1 MLVTRFLRALAL
13 VLLLG
18 VSFTPATAQAD
29 RLRELCDVVGVREN
43 QLIGYGIVT
52 GLQGTGD
59 NITAPFANQSL
70 IAFLRRMGVQFDSEQ
85 VQLRNVAAVLVTATI
100 PAFARQGGRIDVTVS
115 SMGNAKS
122 LQGGVLLQTPLAGAD
137 RQVYAVAQ
145 GPLVVGGY
153 EAGGKSGSSVKVNIT
168 TTGRVPAGALVERE
182 ITTNFVNDGH
192 LTLALREADFTTAS
206 RIATALDKAF
216 GAGTAHPLDGGAV
229 RVAVPETM
237 KERPVDML
245 ARLVDIDV
253 TPSAAARVVINER
266 TGTIVAGGDVRLSP
280 VAISHGSLSI
290 VVKETPVVSQPGAF
304 ATGGDTK
311 IVERTDIQAQEGS
324 NPDAPPPM
332 AYISGAATL
341 ADVAKALTSLGVT
354 PRELASILQ
363 ALRGAGALRA
373 DVIVQ

>member
-1 MLVTRFLRALAL
+1 MLVTRLLRALAL

-168 TTGRVPAGALVERE
+168 TTGRVPSGALVERE
-182 ITTNFVNDGH
+182 IPTSFVNDGH
-192 LTLALREADFTTAS
+192 L
-206 RIATALDKAF
+206 
-216 GAGTAHPLDGGAV
+216 
-229 RVAVPETM
+229 
-237 KERPVDML
+237 ML
-245 ARLVDIDV
+245 ARISPRPPASRPRS
-253 TPSAAARVVINER
+253 TRPSARAPRTRSTAAPC
-266 TGTIVAGGDVRLSP
+266 ASP
-280 VAISHGSLSI
+280 C
-290 VVKETPVVSQPGAF
+290 
-304 ATGGDTK
+304 
-311 IVERTDIQAQEGS
+311 
-324 NPDAPPPM
+324 
-332 AYISGAATL
+332 
-341 ADVAKALTSLGVT
+341 
-354 PRELASILQ
+354 PRP
-363 ALRGAGALRA
+363 
-373 DVIVQ
+373 

>member
-1 MLVTRFLRALAL
+1 MLVTRLLRALAL

-168 TTGRVPAGALVERE
+168 TTGRVPSGALVERE
-182 ITTNFVNDGH
+182 IPTSFVNDGH
-192 LTLALREADFTTAS
+192 LMLALREADFTTAS
-206 RIATALDKAF
+206 RIATALDKTF

-229 RVAVPETM
+229 RVAVPEAM
-237 KERPVDML
+237 KDRPVDML

-332 AYISGAATL
+332 AYIAGAATL

>member
-1 MLVTRFLRALAL
+1 MRISSLLRAFAL
-13 VLLLG
+13 VVLLG
-18 VSFTPATAQAD
+18 LSLTPKSAHAD
-29 RLRELCDVVGVREN
+29 RLRELCDIVGVREN

-59 NITAPFANQSL
+59 DVTAPFANQSIVAL
-70 IAFLRRMGVQFDSEQ
+70 LRRMGIQFDNDQ
-85 VQLRNVAAVLVTATI
+85 VRLKNVAAVLVTTNM
-100 PAFARQGGRIDVTVS
+100 PAFARQGARIDVTVS

-122 LQGGVLLQTPLAGAD
+122 LQGGVLLQTLLSGAD
-137 RQVYAVAQ
+137 RNVYAVAQ
-145 GPLVVGGY
+145 GSLIVGGY

-168 TTGRVPAGALVERE
+168 TTARVPSGALVERE
-182 ITTNFVNDGH
+182 IPTSFVNDGH

-216 GAGTAHPLDGGAV
+216 GPGTAMPLDGGAV

-245 ARLVDIDV
+245 AKLVELDV
-253 TPSAAARVVINER
+253 SPASSARVVINER
-266 TGTIVAGGDVRLSP
+266 TGTIVAGGDVRLAP

-290 VVKETPVVSQPGAF
+290 IIKETPVVSQPGAF
-304 ATGGDTK
+304 AQGGATAT
-311 IVERTDIQAQEGS
+311 VERTDVQAQEGS
-324 NPDAPPPM
+324 NPDGPPPM
-332 AYISGAATL
+332 AYLSGAATL
-341 ADVAKALTSLGVT
+341 ADVAKALSSLGVT

-363 ALRGAGALRA
+363 ALRTAGALRA

>member
-1 MLVTRFLRALAL
+1 MRITQLLRAFAL
-13 VLLLG
+13 VLMLG
-18 VSFTPATAQAD
+18 LSLSPSTAKAD

-70 IAFLRRMGVQFDSEQ
+70 IALLRRMGVQFDNEQ

-100 PAFARQGGRIDVTVS
+100 PAFARQGARIDVTVS

-145 GPLVVGGY
+145 GALIVGGY
-153 EAGGKSGSSVKVNIT
+153 EAGGRSGSSVKVNVT
-168 TTGRVPAGALVERE
+168 TTGRVPSGALVERE
-182 ITTNFVNDGH
+182 IATSFVNDGH
-192 LTLALREADFTTAS
+192 LTLALRDADFTTAS
-206 RIATALDKAF
+206 RIASALNKAF
-216 GAGTAHPLDGGAV
+216 GEGTANPLDGGAI
-229 RVAVPETM
+229 RVTVPEAM

-245 ARLVDIDV
+245 AKLVDIDV
-253 TPSAAARVVINER
+253 APAAAARVVINER

-290 VVKETPVVSQPGAF
+290 VVKETPVVSQPGALSQ
-304 ATGGDTK
+304 GGTTQTVD
-311 IVERTDIQAQEGS
+311 RTDITAQEGS

-332 AYISGAATL
+332 AYLTGAATL

-373 DVIVQ
+373 EIIVQ

>member
-1 MLVTRFLRALAL
+1 MRISSLLRAFAL
-13 VLLLG
+13 VVLLG
-18 VSFTPATAQAD
+18 LSLTPKSAHAD
-29 RLRELCDVVGVREN
+29 RLRELCDIVGVREN

-59 NITAPFANQSL
+59 DVTAPFANQSIVAL
-70 IAFLRRMGVQFDSEQ
+70 LRRMGIQFDNDQ
-85 VQLRNVAAVLVTATI
+85 VRLKNVAAVLVTTNM
-100 PAFARQGGRIDVTVS
+100 PAFARQGARIDVTVS

-122 LQGGVLLQTPLAGAD
+122 LQGGVLLQTLLSGAD
-137 RQVYAVAQ
+137 RNVYAVAQ
-145 GPLVVGGY
+145 GSLIVGGY

-168 TTGRVPAGALVERE
+168 TTARVPSGALVERE
-182 ITTNFVNDGH
+182 IPTSFVNDGH

-216 GAGTAHPLDGGAV
+216 GPGTAMPLDGGAV

-245 ARLVDIDV
+245 AKLVELDV
-253 TPSAAARVVINER
+253 SPASSARVVINER
-266 TGTIVAGGDVRLSP
+266 TGTIVAGGDVRLAP

-290 VVKETPVVSQPGAF
+290 IIKETPVVSQPGAF
-304 ATGGDTK
+304 AQSGATAT
-311 IVERTDIQAQEGS
+311 VERTDVQAQEGS
-324 NPDAPPPM
+324 NPDGPPPM
-332 AYISGAATL
+332 AYLSGAATL
-341 ADVAKALTSLGVT
+341 ADVAKALSSLGVT

-363 ALRGAGALRA
+363 ALRTAGALRA